1 VTSLIHVSFRRFG
14 VVAILVV
21 LTQCL
26 LLPSGQQGPE
36 KQKEG
41 SSVNWDLVKQAMDAY
56 ESSPSKET
64 ARCLLAVIP
73 EERAVSQIGNRKA
86 VVIAL
91 INSIPIEKAI
101 ISGDA
106 LLAETA
112 FRLLGYMQGGVVD
125 EELRIMLGRF
135 LTKRPEAF
143 LRLLKNYHDLFATER
158 DYPIDMTEILEIV
171 PDITSKEESRLRKR
185 EETRLFT
192 ERIKALESVEDPE
205 LTDLRDA
212 CIRVIRAIINKL

>member
-1 VTSLIHVSFRRFG
+1 MTSLIHVSFRRFG

-26 LLPSGQQGPE
+26 LLPSGQQVPE

>member
-1 VTSLIHVSFRRFG
+1 
-14 VVAILVV
+14 
-21 LTQCL
+21 
-26 LLPSGQQGPE
+26 
-36 KQKEG
+36 
-41 SSVNWDLVKQAMDAY
+41 MDAY

>member
-1 VTSLIHVSFRRFG
+1 MTSLIHVSFRRFG